1 MLIYLTVQPTNHAT
15 LKYRLSIIL
24 QYYNALWVLFFF
36 RGTPSLNLSERSLLE
51 LHRSWRHKYEIWW
64 LDVIPVGKWRD
75 PLFTSIYMFYTYK
88 PNHIDI
94 SMLPD
99 RVLGSTWSPSE
110 NNQYL
115 MTTQFENSTGS
126 LIACSDEHWSKAIIF
141 RGDTL
146 WKACVKPP
154 MVATQ
159 QRTSFPLWS
168 FCLTFTLPKSM
179 CQSRCQN
186 THWCFIFNIY
196 LWLYMSECVIWICHS
211 QCQNT
216 GQNIWWKLPEYIYIY
231 IYIRRCVRWYARSQS
246 G

>member
-1 MLIYLTVQPTNHAT
+1 MLYE
-15 LKYRLSIIL
+15 S
-24 QYYNALWVLFFF
+24 FFF

-110 NNQYL
+110 NNQCL

-186 THWCFIFNIY
+186 THWCFISN
-196 LWLYMSECVIWICHS
+196 
-211 QCQNT
+211 
-216 GQNIWWKLPEYIYIY
+216 IYIY
-231 IYIRRCVRWYARSQS
+231 GYICQNVSYESAIANVRIHVRIYDENYQNIYISEDVLEDMPEVSPGKCQNMSESVRKLCPNIV
-246 G
+246 